1 MTRIHPYAILL
12 GIAIGIVSL
21 FALRH
26 PLFALMTGLIAVLGL
41 DMILRVGK
49 DWPRKKIDRRD
60 D

>member
-1 MTRIHPYAILL
+1 MRIHPYAILL

-41 DMILRVGK
+41 DMVLRVK
-49 DWPRKKIDRRD
+49 DDSGRK
-60 D
+60 